1 MGAVTPFLFYLIA
14 AVILI
19 VLELLVFQLSV
30 FWLLFLGAGALA
42 AAALSYVYADAGWIL
57 TTAVFVLST
66 AVIAMVA
73 YRPLKRWQSRPG
85 EMPGN
90 DAIGQQVVVLS
101 DIGPGAAGTVQ
112 WSGTDWRA
120 ELETSAD
127 AVLEKGST
135 ATIIRLEGITLTVQ

>member
-120 ELETSAD
+120 ELDTSAD

>member
-1 MGAVTPFLFYLIA
+1 
-14 AVILI
+14 
-19 VLELLVFQLSV
+19 V

-42 AAALSYVYADAGWIL
+42 AAAVAFVYQDAGWIL

-66 AVIAMVA
+66 AVVAFIA

-85 EMPGN
+85 KMPGN

-120 ELETSAD
+120 ELD
-127 AVLEKGST
+127 ASTDVVLAKGST
-135 ATIIRLEGITLTVQ
+135 ATIIGLEGITLTVE

>member
-1 MGAVTPFLFYLIA
+1 MAAATPFFFYLIA
-14 AVILI
+14 AIILI

-42 AAALSYVYADAGWIL
+42 AAAVAFVYQDAGWIL

-66 AVIAMVA
+66 AAIAFIA

-85 EMPGN
+85 KMPGN

-120 ELETSAD
+120 ELEASTD
-127 AVLEKGST
+127 VVLAKGST
-135 ATIIRLEGITLTVQ
+135 ATI

>member
-42 AAALSYVYADAGWIL
+42 AAALAFVYADAGWIL
-57 TTAVFVLST
+57 TTAVFVLGT
-66 AVIAMVA
+66 AVIATVA

-85 EMPGN
+85 KMPGN

-101 DIGPGAAGTVQ
+101 DIGPGVAGTVQ

-127 AVLEKGST
+127 AVLVKGST

>member
-1 MGAVTPFLFYLIA
+1 MAAATPFFFYLIA
-14 AVILI
+14 AIILI

-42 AAALSYVYADAGWIL
+42 AAAVAFVYQDAGWIL

-66 AVIAMVA
+66 AVVAFIA

-85 EMPGN
+85 KMPGN

-120 ELETSAD
+120 ELEASTD
-127 AVLEKGST
+127 VVLAKGST
-135 ATIIRLEGITLTVQ
+135 ATIIGLEGITLTVE

>member
-1 MGAVTPFLFYLIA
+1 MAAATPFFFYLIA
-14 AVILI
+14 AIILI

-42 AAALSYVYADAGWIL
+42 AAAVAFVYQDAGWIL

-66 AVIAMVA
+66 AVIAFIA

-85 EMPGN
+85 KMPGN

-120 ELETSAD
+120 ELEASTD
-127 AVLEKGST
+127 VVLAKGST
-135 ATIIRLEGITLTVQ
+135 ATIIGLEGITPTVG

>member
-1 MGAVTPFLFYLIA
+1 MAAATPFFFYLIA
-14 AVILI
+14 AIILI

-42 AAALSYVYADAGWIL
+42 AAAVAFVYQDAGWIL

-66 AVIAMVA
+66 AVVAFIA

-85 EMPGN
+85 KMPGN

-120 ELETSAD
+120 ELEASTD
-127 AVLEKGST
+127 VVLAKGST
-135 ATIIRLEGITLTVQ
+135 ATIIGLEGMTLTVE

>member
-1 MGAVTPFLFYLIA
+1 MAAATPFFFYLIA
-14 AVILI
+14 AIILI

-42 AAALSYVYADAGWIL
+42 AAAVAFVYQDAGWIL
-57 TTAVFVLST
+57 TTAVFVLGT
-66 AVIAMVA
+66 AVIAFIA

-85 EMPGN
+85 KMPGN

-120 ELETSAD
+120 ELEASTD
-127 AVLEKGST
+127 VVLAKGST
-135 ATIIRLEGITLTVQ
+135 ATIIGLEGITLTVE